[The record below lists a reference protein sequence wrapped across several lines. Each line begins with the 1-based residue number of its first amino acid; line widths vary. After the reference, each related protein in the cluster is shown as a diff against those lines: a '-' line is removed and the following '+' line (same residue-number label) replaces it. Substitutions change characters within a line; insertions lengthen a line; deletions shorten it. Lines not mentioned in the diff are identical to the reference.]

1 MSISHLLEDFGQ
13 PPASPVTPQ
22 AMTEESLETLRLEAF
37 ENGYK
42 AGWDDSLKAQDG
54 EATRIRDDFARN
66 LQDLSFTYH
75 EAHSH
80 VMQSVTGLLEDI
92 VALVLPEAM
101 RQTLGPRVVEQLT
114 EMAGTAGAQ
123 EVEIVSAPAD
133 LPLIRSFL
141 EADAGFPV
149 TATADDTLA
158 EGQVFLRM
166 SGQERQIDLDPVI
179 AGIREAVE
187 TQLQETER
195 SVRHG

>member
-1 MSISHLLEDFGQ
+1 MSISHLLEDFGRA
-13 PPASPVTPQ
+13 ASPATPEP
-22 AMTEESLETLRLEAF
+22 MTEEDLETLRLEAF

-42 AGWDDSLKAQDG
+42 AGWDDSLKAQAED
-54 EATRIRDDFARN
+54 AMRIRDDFARN

-101 RQTLGPRVVEQLT
+101 RKTLGLRVVEQLT
-114 EMAGTAGAQ
+114 EMAEIAGAQ
-123 EVEIVSAPAD
+123 EVEIVSAPSD
-133 LPLIRSFL
+133 LLLIQSFL
-141 EADAGFPV
+141 ETEAGFPV

-158 EGQVFLRM
+158 EGQVVLRM

-179 AGIREAVE
+179 AGIRDAVE
-187 TQLQETER
+187 TLLQETER

>member
-1 MSISHLLEDFGQ
+1 M
-13 PPASPVTPQ
+13 
-22 AMTEESLETLRLEAF
+22 
-37 ENGYK
+37 
-42 AGWDDSLKAQDG
+42 
-54 EATRIRDDFARN
+54 RIRDDFARN

-101 RQTLGPRVVEQLT
+101 RKTLGLRVVEQLT
-114 EMAGTAGAQ
+114 EMAEIAGAQ
-123 EVEIVSAPAD
+123 EVEIVSAPSD
-133 LPLIRSFL
+133 LLLIQSFL
-141 EADAGFPV
+141 ETEAGFPV

-179 AGIREAVE
+179 AGIRDAVE
-187 TQLQETER
+187 TLLQETER

>member
-1 MSISHLLEDFGQ
+1 MSISHLLEDFGRA
-13 PPASPVTPQ
+13 ASPATPEP
-22 AMTEESLETLRLEAF
+22 MTEEDLETLRLEAF

-42 AGWDDSLKAQDG
+42 AGWDDSLKAQAED
-54 EATRIRDDFARN
+54 AMRIRDDFARN

-101 RQTLGPRVVEQLT
+101 RKTLGLRVVEQLT
-114 EMAGTAGAQ
+114 EMAEIAGAQ
-123 EVEIVSAPAD
+123 EVEIVSAPSD
-133 LPLIRSFL
+133 LLLIQSFL
-141 EADAGFPV
+141 ETEAGFPV

-179 AGIREAVE
+179 AGIRDAVE
-187 TQLQETER
+187 TLLQETER

>member
-1 MSISHLLEDFGQ
+1 MSISHLLEDFGRA
-13 PPASPVTPQ
+13 ASPATPEP
-22 AMTEESLETLRLEAF
+22 MTEEDLETLRLEAF

-42 AGWDDSLKAQDG
+42 AGWDDSLKAQAED
-54 EATRIRDDFARN
+54 AMRIRDDFARN

-101 RQTLGPRVVEQLT
+101 RKTLGLRVVEQLT
-114 EMAGTAGAQ
+114 EMAEIAGAQ
-123 EVEIVSAPAD
+123 EVEIVSAPSD
-133 LPLIRSFL
+133 LLLIQSFL
-141 EADAGFPV
+141 EAEAGFPV

-179 AGIREAVE
+179 AGIRDAVE
-187 TQLQETER
+187 TLLQETER

>member
-13 PPASPVTPQ
+13 APASPVTPQ

-42 AGWDDSLKAQDG
+42 AGWDDSLKAQDR

>member
-1 MSISHLLEDFGQ
+1 MSISHLLEDFGRA
-13 PPASPVTPQ
+13 ASPATPEP
-22 AMTEESLETLRLEAF
+22 MTEEDLETLRLEAF

-42 AGWDDSLKAQDG
+42 AGWDDSPKAQAED
-54 EATRIRDDFARN
+54 AMRIRDDFARN

-101 RQTLGPRVVEQLT
+101 RKTLGLRVVEQLT
-114 EMAGTAGAQ
+114 EMAEIAGAQ
-123 EVEIVSAPAD
+123 EVEIVSAPSD
-133 LPLIRSFL
+133 LLLIQSFL
-141 EADAGFPV
+141 ETEAGFPV

-179 AGIREAVE
+179 AGIRDAVE
-187 TQLQETER
+187 TLLQETER